1 MKELFKSSRPIEILL
16 VEDNPGDVFL
26 TKKAFETGK
35 IANNL
40 QVASDGEM
48 ALRMLKKEDDFSD
61 SVTPDIILL
70 DLNLPKMDGREVLES
85 IKDNEELKRIPVV
98 ILTSS
103 NAERDIVASYNLHA
117 NSYIV
122 KPVDFSKFTEIV
134 DSIENFWFSI
144 VVLPE

>member
-1 MKELFKSSRPIEILL
+1 MKELSKVSRPIEILL

-40 QVASDGEM
+40 QVAIDGDM
-48 ALRMLKKEDDFSD
+48 ALKMLNKEGQYSE
-61 SVTPDIILL
+61 SITPDIILL
-70 DLNLPKMDGREVLES
+70 DLNLPKMDGREVLEL
-85 IKDNEELKRIPVV
+85 IKDHEELKRIPVV

-103 NAERDIVASYNLHA
+103 NAERDIVSSYNLHA

-122 KPVDFSKFTEIV
+122 KPVDFAKFSGIV
-134 DSIENFWFSI
+134 ESIENFWFSI